1 MKIKN
6 GLSIA
11 IFSFSFAFLITS
23 CGITNKNDFAS
34 RKYTKFKKGEAQ
46 VELKTDQV
54 QNQINLSEKSI
65 VTENNLAATPT
76 EINNTLNTSKE
87 IVSNTTTE
95 STPVVVCKSENNTTK
110 KNPVINFK
118 KSNLTEKKNINREVK
133 INKAT
138 RFLLSRICDQ
148 PNTTELNVDQ
158 LILVILCLIPFFAP
172 LAVYLARGI
181 GKEFWISV
189 LLTLLFVLPGMV
201 YGLLIV
207 LDVI

>member
-6 GLSIA
+6 DLSIA
-11 IFSFSFAFLITS
+11 IFSFAIGILITS

-34 RKYTKFKKGEAQ
+34 RKYTHFRKGEAQ
-46 VELKTDQV
+46 VELKAAQV

-65 VTENNLAATPT
+65 ITENNLQPT
-76 EINNTLNTSKE
+76 TSEINNTVNTAEE
-87 IVSNTTTE
+87 IVSNTSTE
-95 STPVVVCKSENNTTK
+95 STPVAVSKSKNNTTK
-110 KNPVINFK
+110 KNAVINLK
-118 KSNLTEKKNINREVK
+118 KSNLTEKTNVNREVK

>member
-11 IFSFSFAFLITS
+11 IFSFAIGILITS

-34 RKYTKFKKGEAQ
+34 RKYTNFRKGDVQ
-46 VELKTDQV
+46 VELKTAQV

-65 VTENNLAATPT
+65 ITENNLQPT
-76 EINNTLNTSKE
+76 TSEINNTVTTAEE

-95 STPVVVCKSENNTTK
+95 STPIAVSKSKNNTTK
-110 KNPVINFK
+110 KNAVINLK
-118 KSNLTEKKNINREVK
+118 KSNLTEKTNVNREVK

-138 RFLLSRICDQ
+138 RYLLSRISDQ
-148 PNTTELNVDQ
+148 PNTTELNTDQ
-158 LILVILCLIPFFAP
+158 LILVILAIIIPP
-172 LAVYLARGI
+172 LAVFIARGL
-181 GKEFWISV
+181 GNEFWIS
-189 LLTLLFVLPGMV
+189 LILTLLFWLPGMI
-201 YGLLIV
+201 YALLIV

>member
-11 IFSFSFAFLITS
+11 IFSFAIGILITS

-34 RKYTKFKKGEAQ
+34 RKYTNFRKGDVQ
-46 VELKTDQV
+46 VELKTAQV

-65 VTENNLAATPT
+65 ITENNLQPT
-76 EINNTLNTSKE
+76 TSEINNTVNTAEE
-87 IVSNTTTE
+87 IVSNTSTE
-95 STPVVVCKSENNTTK
+95 STPVAVSKSKNNTTK
-110 KNPVINFK
+110 KNAVINLK
-118 KSNLTEKKNINREVK
+118 KSNLTEKTNVNREVK

-181 GKEFWISV
+181 GQEFWITV